1 MSRISPKL
9 IHVSKHMRDRS
20 IAAHLGDNLRQ
31 QYRLRS
37 YRVIKGDTVR
47 VVRGEYSG
55 IEGKVESVDT
65 MTGGLAIE
73 GIQREKVRGGN
84 VKVRIHSS
92 NVMITNMNLDD
103 KYRQERLQEQS
114 SKEKSKTHRRARIQK
129 RKKRV
134 TKEKSR

>member
-1 MSRISPKL
+1 MSRINPKL

-84 VKVRIHSS
+84 VKVRIHPS

-114 SKEKSKTHRRARIQK
+114 SKEKSKTHRRARMQK

>member
-1 MSRISPKL
+1 MSRINPKL

-92 NVMITNMNLDD
+92 NVMITSMNLDD
-103 KYRQERLQEQS
+103 KYRQKRLQEQS